1 DLFEYYN
8 GAPPAYNLRFAIDFL
23 VECGLIADAKFHDEF
38 KRIPKGN
45 IKKAVLS
52 SVRVHPAQNMLARTY
67 IGENVQNAEE
77 IVVSKI
83 DKNTIVD
90 YGYWSDSGG
99 SDVNFFAENLDQSNI
114 WI

>member
-1 DLFEYYN
+1 
-8 GAPPAYNLRFAIDFL
+8 
-23 VECGLIADAKFHDEF
+23 
-38 KRIPKGN
+38 
-45 IKKAVLS
+45 
-52 SVRVHPAQNMLARTY
+52 RTY

-114 WI
+114 WIAAQQDYIRASSVEAATKKQKKNRLSIFNKYLFSYLPAYFNSGLSGKLTYPDTPNEFIHSLYV